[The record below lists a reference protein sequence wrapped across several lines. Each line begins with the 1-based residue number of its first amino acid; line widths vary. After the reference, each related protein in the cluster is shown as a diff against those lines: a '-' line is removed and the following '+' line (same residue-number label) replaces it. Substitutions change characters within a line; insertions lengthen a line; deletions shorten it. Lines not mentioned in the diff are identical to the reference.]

1 MVKLEFQVHRANET
15 TVSHLVDLGG
25 EEVSAVV
32 PAFEVELVS
41 TNGGGAYTHR
51 WVGAGVAEAK
61 KAFVAGETI
70 SLEV

>member
-1 MVKLEFQVHRANET
+1 MVQLEFQVHRANET
-15 TVSHLVDLGG
+15 TVSHLVEVNG
-25 EEVSAVV
+25 EQVSAIV

-41 TNGGGAYTHR
+41 TNGGGSYTHR

-61 KAFVAGETI
+61 AAFVPGDTV